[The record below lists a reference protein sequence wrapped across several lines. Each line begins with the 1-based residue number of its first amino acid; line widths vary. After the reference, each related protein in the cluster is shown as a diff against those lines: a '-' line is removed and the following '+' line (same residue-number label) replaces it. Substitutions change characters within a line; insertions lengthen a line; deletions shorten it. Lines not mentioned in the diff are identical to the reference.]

1 MDAASLAGRAKPFP
15 SIRSTVVNANLVLA
29 PIAEFVFPPLG
40 VVNVFPVALLSAR
53 HVLPTYRALAN
64 RRFDLAVLYIC
75 NGITAV
81 LTGAFFA
88 AALMSWLLEFWPRL
102 LERLR
107 REGERKLLAHYRR
120 RPVKVWL
127 DRGGTTV
134 EAGLYEL
141 PSGQVVILR
150 EGDTVPAD
158 GTVIDGIAETREC
171 WLTGAPGLVR
181 KKSGDKLYASSQVT
195 HGEVNFRIE
204 SVPGDTVADRLA
216 AYFKQAFDQPRTYPN
231 AERFAESIVLPAL
244 VIGAVALGRGGLSM
258 TNAAIRPDYLTGP
271 AIAEEVG
278 ALITMI
284 QAAEAG
290 ILISNPGALD
300 ALTDADCWVF
310 DDSVSWRFHG
320 GGDEKFV
327 EALNSQSPCELVFLS
342 GARHRD
348 AARIAEKFGFSWF
361 RGGCTTAVKKDFIA
375 QRQYYGQKVVYFGD
389 CIREAEVAGKAQLAV
404 NVFDG
409 HAVVPANWPIVFLD
423 PDLVK
428 CRLLLSLNFARIGG
442 LPSTLITATAPNI
455 VAVAAAIY
463 MNAPVLTS
471 VLLTNLGTAISY
483 RRWVRILRS
492 LE

>member
-1 MDAASLAGRAKPFP
+1 
-15 SIRSTVVNANLVLA
+15 
-29 PIAEFVFPPLG
+29 
-40 VVNVFPVALLSAR
+40 
-53 HVLPTYRALAN
+53 LAN
-64 RRFDLAVLYIC
+64 RRFDLDVLYIC

-107 REGERKLLAHYRR
+107 RESERKLLAHYIR

-150 EGDTVPAD
+150 DGDTVPAD
-158 GTVIDGIAETREC
+158 GTVIDGIAEAREC

-181 KKSGDKLYASSQVT
+181 KKSGDKLYASSKVT

-231 AERFAESIVLPAL
+231 AESFAESIVLPAL
-244 VIGAVALGRGGLSM
+244 VIGAAALGRGGLSM

-290 ILISNPGALD
+290 ILVSNPSALD

-327 EALNSQSPCELVFLS
+327 EALNSQSPCDLVFLS

-348 AARIAEKFGFSWF
+348 AARMAEKFGFSWF

-389 CIREAEVAGKAQLAV
+389 CVREAEVAGKAQLAV

-409 HAVVPANWPIVFLD
+409 HGVVPANWPIVFLD

-428 CRLLLSLNFARIGG
+428 CRLLLSLNFARIDG
-442 LPSTLITATAPNI
+442 LPSTLITAAAPNI
-455 VAVAAAIY
+455 AAMAAAIY
-463 MNAPVLTS
+463 MNTSVLTS